1 MCVLGGVEG
10 KGECG
15 FGGLVIDKDMWYMVD
30 GTRSLEEGD
39 GDDVTYVDAN
49 LGEGDFVFNVEGVK
63 DMFEFVVVLR
73 FVMVQVDDM

>member
-15 FGGLVIDKDMWYMVD
+15 FGGLVIDKDMWYMLD

-39 GDDVTYVDAN
+39 GDDVTYFDIN